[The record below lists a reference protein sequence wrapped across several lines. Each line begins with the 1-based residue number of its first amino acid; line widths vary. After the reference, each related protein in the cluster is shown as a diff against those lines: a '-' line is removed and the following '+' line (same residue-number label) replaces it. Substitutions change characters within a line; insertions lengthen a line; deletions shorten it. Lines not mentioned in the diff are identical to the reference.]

1 MGYIHDTMS
10 QTFCETIMLLISLFF
25 SCTDSAKDSAEPT
38 FTFPDVS
45 SMPALRGPG
54 APQVTFAEEEL
65 FENCAPLY
73 GGEDDFLHHNL
84 VLGYRG
90 HMLMPWVPEW
100 GQGGMSWF
108 DMSDP
113 CNQKRLEKVPR
124 ECREP
129 RH

>member
-1 MGYIHDTMS
+1 
-10 QTFCETIMLLISLFF
+10 MLLISLLF

-100 GQGGMSWF
+100 GQGGMSCWI
-108 DMSDP
+108 
-113 CNQKRLEKVPR
+113 
-124 ECREP
+124 
-129 RH
+129 